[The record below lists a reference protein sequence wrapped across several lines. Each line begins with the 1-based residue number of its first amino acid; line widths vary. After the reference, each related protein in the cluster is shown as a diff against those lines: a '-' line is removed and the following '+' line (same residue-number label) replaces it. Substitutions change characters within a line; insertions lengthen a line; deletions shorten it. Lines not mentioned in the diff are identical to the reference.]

1 MEGGGWNGFV
11 IGGTKVGG
19 GRKGIDGPGIGSKK
33 SGSANFSSPG
43 PGEFKGI
50 SGRVGRGGNR
60 GKGGRWGSSVR
71 GGR

>member
-19 GRKGIDGPGIGSKK
+19 GRKGIGGPGIGSKK
-33 SGSANFSSPG
+33 PGLANFSSPG
-43 PGEFKGI
+43 
-50 SGRVGRGGNR
+50 RGGDL